1 MSIFDSLGWIAS
13 FALTLLLIGIVIGAR
28 LFRPPTINVAPH
40 AEAHSASTGAGGGGS
55 NGGRGG
61 LPLGMLI
68 IGVVAVTALVAVS
81 NAGSA
86 VSDTAQRSIDAQAET
101 FKALP
106 TPVIIQQ
113 PDPVVIQQP
122 DPVVVQQPVASA
134 PAASPT
140 ITDVLSTITAI
151 AGALGVVFV
160 VIAVLVTRRP
170 RQEPP
175 PLTRSGNVPTWDDA
189 FEIAR
194 ENVNR
199 KH

>member
-1 MSIFDSLGWIAS
+1 MIDSLGWLTS
-13 FALTLLLIGIVIGAR
+13 GALLLLLIGIVIGAR

-40 AEAHSASTGAGGGGS
+40 AEAHSASTSAGGGG
-55 NGGRGG
+55 GGSGRGGG

-86 VSDTAQRSIDAQAET
+86 VSDTAQHSIDAQAET

-113 PDPVVIQQP
+113 PDPVVVQQP
-122 DPVVVQQPVASA
+122 APMVVQQPVASA
-134 PAASPT
+134 PAPTTT
-140 ITDVLSTITAI
+140 ITDVLSTLTTI
-151 AGALGVVFV
+151 AGALVVVFV
-160 VIAVLVTRRP
+160 IIAAIVTRRP

-175 PLTRSGNVPTWDDA
+175 PLTRSGHVPTWNDA

-199 KH
+199 KR

>member
-1 MSIFDSLGWIAS
+1 MSDINSLGWIAS
-13 FALTLLLIGIVIGAR
+13 FALLLLLIGIVIGAR
-28 LFRPPTINVAPH
+28 LFRPPPINVAPH
-40 AEAHSASTGAGGGGS
+40 AEAHSASTSAGGSGNS
-55 NGGRGG
+55 SGRGG
-61 LPLGMLI
+61 LPFGMLI
-68 IGVVAVTALVAVS
+68 IGAVAVVALVAVS

-113 PDPVVIQQP
+113 PAPM
-122 DPVVVQQPVASA
+122 VVQQPVASA
-134 PAASPT
+134 PASTPT
-140 ITDVLSTITAI
+140 ITDVLSMLTTI
-151 AGALGVVFV
+151 AGALVVVFV
-160 VIAVLVTRRP
+160 IIAAIVTRRP

-175 PLTRSGNVPTWDDA
+175 PLTRSGHVPTWNDA

-199 KH
+199 KR